1 MSNIDETLAERG
13 SRYGEFADHAEV
25 TQSIKVAMAS
35 GNNWDTLDDD
45 MKEAME
51 MVAHKFG
58 RILNGDPY
66 YVDSWT
72 DCVGYIRLV
81 EKRLIDEGEP
91 TLAETQSGGRR
102 QSFGEQV
109 MGACGVHVP
118 DPAAIKATQA
128 EISAAIALLVKAG
141 VVQVA

>member
-25 TQSIKVAMAS
+25 TQSIKVAMAI
-35 GNNWDTLDDD
+35 GNNWDTLDND

-81 EKRLIDEGEP
+81 EKRLINDAQTVMEVPPPNDVAVKEAME
-91 TLAETQSGGRR
+91 TLR
-102 QSFGEQV
+102 
-109 MGACGVHVP
+109 
-118 DPAAIKATQA
+118 
-128 EISAAIALLVKAG
+128 KAG
-141 VVQVA
+141 VIHFT